1 MKKLLKENSLYLVI
15 LTIVE
20 IIISTI
26 CTLAF
31 VYTDTLNYDDSL
43 IFNAL
48 GMQKLL
54 QTIYS
59 STWWALILTILA
71 LIAILSVTTLV
82 FKKLE
87 YLFIG
92 ILLWVEMFILTL
104 DFNKSPKDLFFSML
118 LILPIIIINIIVY
131 KKEKEFLDNKKT
143 SKKQMSFLMF

>member
-1 MKKLLKENSLYLVI
+1 MKKILKENSIYLIV
-15 LTIVE
+15 LTIFE
-20 IIISTI
+20 MIISTV

-31 VYTDTLNYDDSL
+31 VYTDTLNYADSL
-43 IFNAL
+43 IFNEL

-54 QTIYS
+54 QSIYS

-71 LIAILSVTTLV
+71 LITILSITTLV

-104 DFNKSPKDLFFSML
+104 DFNKSPKDLFFSAL
-118 LILPIIIINIIVY
+118 LILPIIVINIIVY
-131 KKEKEFLDNKKT
+131 KKEKEKIETKKT
-143 SKKQMSFLMF
+143 SKK

>member
-1 MKKLLKENSLYLVI
+1 MKKLLKENSIYLVV
-15 LTIVE
+15 LTIAE
-20 IIISTI
+20 IIISSI

-31 VYTDTLNYDDSL
+31 VYTDTLNYDDSM

-48 GMQKLL
+48 GIQKLL

-59 STWWALILTILA
+59 SSWWALILTILA

-92 ILLWVEMFILTL
+92 ICLWVEMFILTL
-104 DFNKSPKDLFFSML
+104 DFNKSPKDLFFSTL

-131 KKEKEFLDNKKT
+131 NKEKEVLNKKT
-143 SKKQMSFLMF
+143 SKK

>member
-1 MKKLLKENSLYLVI
+1 MKKILKENSLYLVI
-15 LTIVE
+15 LAIVE

-26 CTLAF
+26 CTLSF

-71 LIAILSVTTLV
+71 LIAILAVTTLV

-87 YLFIG
+87 YLFIS
-92 ILLWVEMFILTL
+92 ICLWVEMFILTL

-131 KKEKEFLDNKKT
+131 KREKEFLENKKT
-143 SKKQMSFLMF
+143 SKK

>member
-92 ILLWVEMFILTL
+92 ICLWVEMFILTL

-143 SKKQMSFLMF
+143 SKK

>member
-1 MKKLLKENSLYLVI
+1 MKKILKENSIYLIV
-15 LTIVE
+15 LTIAE
-20 IIISTI
+20 IIISSI
-26 CTLAF
+26 CTLSF
-31 VYTDTLNYDDSL
+31 VYTDTLNYNDSM

-92 ILLWVEMFILTL
+92 ICLWIEMFILTL
-104 DFNKSPKDLFFSML
+104 DFNKSPKDLFFSAL

-131 KKEKEFLDNKKT
+131 NKEKEFLQNKKT
-143 SKKQMSFLMF
+143 SKK

>member
-1 MKKLLKENSLYLVI
+1 MKKLLKENSIYLVV

-26 CTLAF
+26 CTLSF

-92 ILLWVEMFILTL
+92 ICLWVEMFILTL

-131 KKEKEFLDNKKT
+131 KKEKEVLNKKT
-143 SKKQMSFLMF
+143 SKK

>member
-1 MKKLLKENSLYLVI
+1 MKKLLKENSIYLVI

-82 FKKLE
+82 YKKLE

-92 ILLWVEMFILTL
+92 ICLWVEMFILTL
-104 DFNKSPKDLFFSML
+104 DFNKSPKDLFFSENSL
-118 LILPIIIINIIVY
+118 LCSINESISPIKI
-131 KKEKEFLDNKKT
+131 
-143 SKKQMSFLMF
+143 KQIANCAKHKV

>member
-15 LTIVE
+15 LTIAE

-92 ILLWVEMFILTL
+92 ICLWVEMFILTL

-143 SKKQMSFLMF
+143 SKK

>member
-1 MKKLLKENSLYLVI
+1 MKKLIKENSIYLIVF
-15 LTIVE
+15 TIFE
-20 IIISTI
+20 MIISTV

-31 VYTDTLNYDDSL
+31 VYTDTLNYADSL
-43 IFNAL
+43 IFNEL

-54 QTIYS
+54 QSIYS

-71 LIAILSVTTLV
+71 LITIMSITTLV

-104 DFNKSPKDLFFSML
+104 DFNKSPKDLFFSAL
-118 LILPIIIINIIVY
+118 LILPIIVINIIVY
-131 KKEKEFLDNKKT
+131 KKEKEKIETKKT
-143 SKKQMSFLMF
+143 SKK

>member
-1 MKKLLKENSLYLVI
+1 MKKLLKENSIYLVV

-20 IIISTI
+20 IILSTI
-26 CTLAF
+26 CTIAF
-31 VYTDTLNYDDSL
+31 IYTDTLNYGDSL

-48 GMQKLL
+48 GIQKLL

-59 STWWALILTILA
+59 STWWALILMLLA
-71 LIAILSVTTLV
+71 LIAIMSITTLV

-104 DFNKSPKDLFFSML
+104 DFNKSPKDLFFSAL

-131 KKEKEFLDNKKT
+131 RREKEVLEKKKT
-143 SKKQMSFLMF
+143 SKK

>member
-1 MKKLLKENSLYLVI
+1 MKKLLKENSIYLVI

-82 FKKLE
+82 YKKLE

-92 ILLWVEMFILTL
+92 ICLWVEMFILTL

-143 SKKQMSFLMF
+143 SKK

>member
-1 MKKLLKENSLYLVI
+1 MKKIIKENSMYLVI
-15 LTIVE
+15 LTIAEV
-20 IIISTI
+20 ILSIV

-31 VYTDTLNYDDSL
+31 VYTDTLNYADSL
-43 IFNAL
+43 IFNEL

-54 QTIYS
+54 QSIYS

-71 LIAILSVTTLV
+71 LIAILSITTLV

-92 ILLWVEMFILTL
+92 ILLWGEMFILTL
-104 DFNKSPKDLFFSML
+104 DFNKSPKDLIFSAL

-131 KKEKEFLDNKKT
+131 KKEQEFLNNKKT
-143 SKKQMSFLMF
+143 SKK

>member
-1 MKKLLKENSLYLVI
+1 MKKILKENSIYLIV
-15 LTIVE
+15 LTIFE
-20 IIISTI
+20 MIISTV

-31 VYTDTLNYDDSL
+31 VYTDTLNYADSL
-43 IFNAL
+43 IFNEL

-54 QTIYS
+54 QSIYS

-71 LIAILSVTTLV
+71 LITIMSITTLV

-104 DFNKSPKDLFFSML
+104 DFNKSPKDLFFSAL
-118 LILPIIIINIIVY
+118 LILPIIVINIIVY
-131 KKEKEFLDNKKT
+131 KKEKEKIETKKT
-143 SKKQMSFLMF
+143 SKK

>member
-1 MKKLLKENSLYLVI
+1 MKKLLKENSIYLVI

-92 ILLWVEMFILTL
+92 ICLWVEMFILTL

-143 SKKQMSFLMF
+143 SKK

>member
-1 MKKLLKENSLYLVI
+1 MKKILKENSIYLII
-15 LTIVE
+15 LTIAE
-20 IIISTI
+20 IIISSI
-26 CTLAF
+26 CTLSF
-31 VYTDTLNYDDSL
+31 VYTDTLNYNDSM

-71 LIAILSVTTLV
+71 LIAILSVTTLI

-92 ILLWVEMFILTL
+92 ICLWIEMFILTL
-104 DFNKSPKDLFFSML
+104 DFNKSPKDLFFSAL

-131 KKEKEFLDNKKT
+131 NKEKEFLQNKKT
-143 SKKQMSFLMF
+143 SKK

>member
-1 MKKLLKENSLYLVI
+1 MKKLLKENSIYLVI

-71 LIAILSVTTLV
+71 LIAILSITTLV

-92 ILLWVEMFILTL
+92 ICLWVEMFILTL

-143 SKKQMSFLMF
+143 SKK

>member
-1 MKKLLKENSLYLVI
+1 MKKILKENSIYLIVF
-15 LTIVE
+15 TIFE
-20 IIISTI
+20 MIISTV

-31 VYTDTLNYDDSL
+31 VYTDTLNYADSL
-43 IFNAL
+43 IFNEL

-54 QTIYS
+54 QSIYS

-71 LIAILSVTTLV
+71 LITIMSITTLV

-104 DFNKSPKDLFFSML
+104 DFNKSPKDLFFSAL
-118 LILPIIIINIIVY
+118 LILPIIVINIIVY
-131 KKEKEFLDNKKT
+131 KKEKEKIETKKT
-143 SKKQMSFLMF
+143 SKK

>member
-1 MKKLLKENSLYLVI
+1 M
-15 LTIVE
+15 
-20 IIISTI
+20 IISTV

-31 VYTDTLNYDDSL
+31 VYTDTLNYADSL
-43 IFNAL
+43 IFNEL

-54 QTIYS
+54 QSIYS

-71 LIAILSVTTLV
+71 LITIMSITTLV

-104 DFNKSPKDLFFSML
+104 DFNKSPKDLFFSAL
-118 LILPIIIINIIVY
+118 LILPIIVINIIVY
-131 KKEKEFLDNKKT
+131 KKEKEKIETKKT
-143 SKKQMSFLMF
+143 SKK

>member
-1 MKKLLKENSLYLVI
+1 MKKILKENSIYLII

-20 IIISTI
+20 IIISSI
-26 CTLAF
+26 CTLSF
-31 VYTDTLNYDDSL
+31 VYTDTLNYNDSM

-92 ILLWVEMFILTL
+92 TCLWIEMFILTL
-104 DFNKSPKDLFFSML
+104 DFNKSPKDLFFSAL

-131 KKEKEFLDNKKT
+131 NKEKEFLQNKKT
-143 SKKQMSFLMF
+143 SKK

>member
-143 SKKQMSFLMF
+143 SKK

>member
-1 MKKLLKENSLYLVI
+1 M
-15 LTIVE
+15 
-20 IIISTI
+20 
-26 CTLAF
+26 
-31 VYTDTLNYDDSL
+31 

-48 GMQKLL
+48 GIQKLL

-59 STWWALILTILA
+59 SSWWALILTILA

-92 ILLWVEMFILTL
+92 ICLWVEMFILTL
-104 DFNKSPKDLFFSML
+104 DFNKSPKDLFFSTL

-131 KKEKEFLDNKKT
+131 NKEKEVLNKKT
-143 SKKQMSFLMF
+143 SKK

>member
-1 MKKLLKENSLYLVI
+1 MKKILKENSIYLII
-15 LTIVE
+15 LTIAE
-20 IIISTI
+20 IIISSI
-26 CTLAF
+26 CTLSF
-31 VYTDTLNYDDSL
+31 VYTDTLNYNDSM

-92 ILLWVEMFILTL
+92 ICLWIEMFILTL
-104 DFNKSPKDLFFSML
+104 DFNKSPKDLFFSAL

-131 KKEKEFLDNKKT
+131 NKEKEFLQNKKT
-143 SKKQMSFLMF
+143 SKK

>member
-1 MKKLLKENSLYLVI
+1 MKKLLKENSIYLVV

-20 IIISTI
+20 IIISSI

-31 VYTDTLNYDDSL
+31 VYTDTLNYDDSM

-48 GMQKLL
+48 GIQKLL

-59 STWWALILTILA
+59 SSWWALILTILA

-87 YLFIG
+87 YLFTG
-92 ILLWVEMFILTL
+92 ICLWVEMFILTL
-104 DFNKSPKDLFFSML
+104 DFNKSPKDLFFSTL

-131 KKEKEFLDNKKT
+131 NKEKEVLNKKT
-143 SKKQMSFLMF
+143 SKK

>member
-1 MKKLLKENSLYLVI
+1 MKKILKENSLYLVI
-15 LTIVE
+15 LAIVE

-26 CTLAF
+26 CTLSF

-71 LIAILSVTTLV
+71 LIAILTVTTLV

-87 YLFIG
+87 YLFIS
-92 ILLWVEMFILTL
+92 ICLWVEMFILTL

-131 KKEKEFLDNKKT
+131 KREKEFLENKKT
-143 SKKQMSFLMF
+143 SKK

>member
-1 MKKLLKENSLYLVI
+1 MKKLLKENSIYLVV
-15 LTIVE
+15 LTIAE
-20 IIISTI
+20 IIISSI

-31 VYTDTLNYDDSL
+31 VYTDTLNYDDSM

-48 GMQKLL
+48 GIQKLL

-59 STWWALILTILA
+59 SSWWALILTILA

-92 ILLWVEMFILTL
+92 ICLWVEMFILTL
-104 DFNKSPKDLFFSML
+104 DFNKSPKDLFFSTL

-131 KKEKEFLDNKKT
+131 NKEEEVLNTKT
-143 SKKQMSFLMF
+143 SKK

>member
-1 MKKLLKENSLYLVI
+1 MKKILKENSIYLVV

-20 IIISTI
+20 IIISAI
-26 CTLAF
+26 CTLSF
-31 VYTDTLNYDDSL
+31 VYTDTLNYDDSM

-92 ILLWVEMFILTL
+92 ICLWGEMLILTL
-104 DFNKSPKDLFFSML
+104 DFNKSPKDLFFSIL

-131 KKEKEFLDNKKT
+131 NKEKEYIQTKKT
-143 SKKQMSFLMF
+143 SKK